1 LINSRFDPKRSA
13 LRAVDAEG
21 LKTEGKWNIDIAPLL
36 PPIRRFHG
44 ICYLHGCVDEPQDM
58 VLTEKDIGRAYM
70 DEGWAL
76 RFIFQRFDV
85 LFVGY
90 RLEDPPLRYLSLALE
105 G

>member
-1 LINSRFDPKRSA
+1 
-13 LRAVDAEG
+13 
-21 LKTEGKWNIDIAPLL
+21 
-36 PPIRRFHG
+36 
-44 ICYLHGCVDEPQDM
+44 
-58 VLTEKDIGRAYM
+58 M